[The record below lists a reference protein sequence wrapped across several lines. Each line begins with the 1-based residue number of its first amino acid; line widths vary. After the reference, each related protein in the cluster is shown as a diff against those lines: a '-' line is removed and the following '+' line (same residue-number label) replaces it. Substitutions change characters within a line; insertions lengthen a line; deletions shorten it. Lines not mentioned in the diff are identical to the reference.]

1 MLGLLFVLL
10 SLSPCHAGIFPGSPA
25 FPSAPSPVPGS
36 PAPSSPPPATP
47 PSSNPLGSLLTSLKT
62 SLSTGRRGC
71 ALLYSNHRLVSSL
84 PAADPATT
92 YGDFELRGR
101 TKADR
106 SKTLNLLFLTV
117 FASEYLPYFIWANPN
132 LLPSTFSPRNLDP
145 PPFDSAHPAHL
156 EELLSLERSRAAA
169 LAKAALSLEARAFS
183 PPLLASVNPFGK
195 AAAQRACESQR
206 SENAALASS
215 LLSPASSLLP
225 PLESRCR
232 SLSPASRFS
241 PATALPEFP
250 LPYLRALSQVLT
262 GGSFLSPYTPAFL
275 LKSQLTAHLK
285 TLAATDDFLLAHSDP
300 AVLSSLSRT
309 DLLELSSARC
319 LGSPA
324 LPSPALRSHLARA
337 RSTGWRGGGCSR
349 LSAP

>member
-1 MLGLLFVLL
+1 LRPPLTLPL
-10 SLSPCHAGIFPGSPA
+10 
-25 FPSAPSPVPGS
+25 
-36 PAPSSPPPATP
+36 PPP
-47 PSSNPLGSLLTSLKT
+47 
-62 SLSTGRRGC
+62 R
-71 ALLYSNHRLVSSL
+71 
-84 PAADPATT
+84 
-92 YGDFELRGR
+92 
-101 TKADR
+101 
-106 SKTLNLLFLTV
+106 
-117 FASEYLPYFIWANPN
+117 YFIWANPN

-232 SLSPASRFS
+232 SLSPASRLS

-324 LPSPALRSHLARA
+324 LPSPALRSHLASYLSDVSRQAALAEEGPFDGLAGRGVLAALGAVRNA
-337 RSTGWRGGGCSR
+337 REGAGGGVAKA
-349 LSAP
+349 LLNNGL